1 MNYTDDNNLSS
12 DMKITKKS
20 KSKKSTGQPA
30 GAKKSTYKSTSK
42 KSKPKKSSA
51 KSTSKS
57 KSNPKSA
64 TKKTGQPVGYKSRI
78 LHRVSLDPLREELK
92 VLTDMANER
101 AQQLIESGKNSRALL
116 EAQRTLA
123 AQWTRSQDELF
134 SSNLKTRSQIYREF
148 ARVHEFLN
156 DYTSTVEGAGNFET
170 DLNRWTGKWR
180 DDYGEQDLVLRSRTF
195 EIYRRVIE
203 AAGGWERA
211 VGLLQGKEKLTGFGS
226 ENLINNIYDMLE
238 NEKYFTE
245 KDIIDIALSQIQA
258 GADVY
263 AEMAKNQRLNY
274 DYGIVF
280 DDDTVTAR
288 RAFFSWRF
296 DNRKKKG

>member
-1 MNYTDDNNLSS
+1 MKYTDDNNLSS
-12 DMKITKKS
+12 DLKINKKS

-30 GAKKSTYKSTSK
+30 GTKKSSAKKSTAKSNTKTS
-42 KSKPKKSSA
+42 SKPKKSTA
-51 KSTSKS
+51 KAS
-57 KSNPKSA
+57 
-64 TKKTGQPVGYKSRI
+64 QPAGYKSRI

-101 AQQLIESGKNSRALL
+101 AQKLIESGKNSRALL

-134 SSNLKTRSQIYREF
+134 SSNLKTRPQIYREF

-180 DDYGEQDLVLRSRTF
+180 DDYGEQDLVLRSNTF
-195 EIYRRVIE
+195 EIYRKVIE
-203 AAGGWERA
+203 TAGGWERA

-238 NEKYFTE
+238 NNFSEESIKE
-245 KDIIDIALSQIQA
+245 IALRQIQA
-258 GADVY
+258 GADTY
-263 AEMAKNQRLNY
+263 AQMAKNQRLNY

-280 DDDTVTAR
+280 DDDSVTAR

>member
-1 MNYTDDNNLSS
+1 MKYTDDNNLSS
-12 DMKITKKS
+12 DLKINKKS

-30 GAKKSTYKSTSK
+30 SA
-42 KSKPKKSSA
+42 KKSSA
-51 KSTSKS
+51 KKSTGKSSGKSTGKSTSKS
-57 KSNPKSA
+57 SSKSKASS
-64 TKKTGQPVGYKSRI
+64 KKAGQPAGYKSRI

-134 SSNLKTRSQIYREF
+134 SSNLKTRPQIYREF

-180 DDYGEQDLVLRSRTF
+180 DDYGEQDLVLRSNTF
-195 EIYRRVIE
+195 EIYRKVIE
-203 AAGGWERA
+203 TAGGWERA

-238 NEKYFTE
+238 NNFSEESIKE
-245 KDIIDIALSQIQA
+245 IALRQIQA
-258 GADVY
+258 GADTY
-263 AEMAKNQRLNY
+263 AQMAKNQRLNY

-280 DDDTVTAR
+280 DDDSVTAR

>member
-1 MNYTDDNNLSS
+1 MKYTDDNNLSS
-12 DMKITKKS
+12 DLKINKKS

-30 GAKKSTYKSTSK
+30 SAKKSSGKSSAKSSSK
-42 KSKPKKSSA
+42 SSSKLTSKPKKSSA
-51 KSTSKS
+51 K
-57 KSNPKSA
+57 A
-64 TKKTGQPVGYKSRI
+64 GQPAGYKSRI

-134 SSNLKTRSQIYREF
+134 SSNLKTRPQIYREF

-180 DDYGEQDLVLRSRTF
+180 DDYGQQDLVLRSNTF
-195 EIYRRVIE
+195 EIYRKVIE

-238 NEKYFTE
+238 NNFSEKS
-245 KDIIDIALSQIQA
+245 IIEIALSQIQA
-258 GADVY
+258 GADTY
-263 AEMAKNQRLNY
+263 AQMAKNQRLNY